1 MTIKTWVISD
11 TKSADHLE
19 SLAVTSDNLSDTPAK
34 FSIIKKTLRGG
45 LSDGVEVLQV
55 NNGKLQFDLLL
66 TRGMSLASATIGEV
80 KFGWQSPVRGPVHPK
95 FVNLHEPSGLG
106 WLDGF
111 DEMMVRCGLES
122 NGAPE
127 FDSETNNLKYCVHG
141 RIGNKP
147 ADQVVVT
154 VDTQAETI
162 SIKAVVVEVRFHLFK
177 VALETTIVTRFNDDA
192 LQIHDTI
199 RNLSASPTAAQ
210 VLYHCN
216 YGEPLL
222 GDGAQVIVPIKE
234 LVPRN
239 DHAAAGM
246 PNWSRY
252 DAPKTGFEEQVYFL
266 TLLGDA
272 AGDTE
277 VLLKNAQS
285 TQGVN
290 LAYNVNQLPCFSM
303 WKNTT
308 AIEDGYVTGI
318 EPGTNYPNP
327 RSFEATHGREI
338 SLSGNSSSQLDLTMR
353 FLVDAL
359 QIDATEK
366 RIAVLQGSQQPII
379 HTTPQADWCAP

>member
-1 MTIKTWVISD
+1 
-11 TKSADHLE
+11 
-19 SLAVTSDNLSDTPAK
+19 
-34 FSIIKKTLRGG
+34 
-45 LSDGVEVLQV
+45 
-55 NNGKLQFDLLL
+55 
-66 TRGMSLASATIGEV
+66 
-80 KFGWQSPVRGPVHPK
+80 
-95 FVNLHEPSGLG
+95 
-106 WLDGF
+106 
-111 DEMMVRCGLES
+111 
-122 NGAPE
+122 
-127 FDSETNNLKYCVHG
+127 
-141 RIGNKP
+141 
-147 ADQVVVT
+147 
-154 VDTQAETI
+154 
-162 SIKAVVVEVRFHLFK
+162 
-177 VALETTIVTRFNDDA
+177 
-192 LQIHDTI
+192 
-199 RNLSASPTAAQ
+199 

-338 SLSGNSSSQLDLTMR
+338 SLPGNSSSQLNLTMR
-353 FLVDAL
+353 FLVDAM